1 MHRSRRDSSR
11 HHPFSSSTP
20 PALRPDSSNEKAI
33 QTSWTNTLS
42 RRRIPHCT
50 LCGEARH
57 SFLACPRNMATDE
70 IPLEVRTP
78 WNPPP
83 SCQCRSIK
91 TTTVATAEEGLYI
104 ETVEKFICVLHRP
117 APEDLP
123 LPTESFLADLHSSTP
138 PSSASL
144 PPPPPPTASTP
155 PPSSAS
161 PPPPPPPSAST
172 PPSSASPQPP
182 SHTGWKKYRRSDE
195 EAKEE
200 YDKVLRERNLSGRT
214 LTINGGELCQRRKC
228 PGGPQCTSKRR
239 RTRACWRS

>member
-1 MHRSRRDSSR
+1 
-11 HHPFSSSTP
+11 
-20 PALRPDSSNEKAI
+20 
-33 QTSWTNTLS
+33 
-42 RRRIPHCT
+42 
-50 LCGEARH
+50 
-57 SFLACPRNMATDE
+57 MATDDT
-70 IPLEVRTP
+70 PLEVRTP

-117 APEDLP
+117 EPEDLP

-138 PSSASL
+138 
-144 PPPPPPTASTP
+144 
-155 PPSSAS
+155 SSAS
-161 PPPPPPPSAST
+161 PPPPPPPSTST

-214 LTINGGELCQRRKC
+214 LTINGGELSVNEGSVQEGRNVLQRGGEQEPAGGASHTRSGDR
-228 PGGPQCTSKRR
+228 PGQAEETLNFVF
-239 RTRACWRS
+239 

>member
-1 MHRSRRDSSR
+1 M
-11 HHPFSSSTP
+11 
-20 PALRPDSSNEKAI
+20 
-33 QTSWTNTLS
+33 
-42 RRRIPHCT
+42 T

-117 APEDLP
+117 EPEDLP

-138 PSSASL
+138 PSSASP

-155 PPSSAS
+155 
-161 PPPPPPPSAST
+161 

-182 SHTGWKKYRRSDE
+182 SHTGWKKYRRSNE
-195 EAKEE
+195 EVGPQVQ
-200 YDKVLRERNLSGRT
+200 VLRCRAVEDAD
-214 LTINGGELCQRRKC
+214 ELFHRLDVQ
-228 PGGPQCTSKRR
+228 
-239 RTRACWRS
+239 